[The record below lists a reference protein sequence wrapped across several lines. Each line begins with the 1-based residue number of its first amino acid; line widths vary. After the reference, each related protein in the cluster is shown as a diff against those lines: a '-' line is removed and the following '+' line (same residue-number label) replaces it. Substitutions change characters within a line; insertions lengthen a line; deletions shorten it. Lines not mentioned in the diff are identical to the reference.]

1 MAIILGLKFGD
12 NQSLSK
18 GYSALVVVVVLCL
31 FVLAFEY
38 SWEPISTNKVLDEI
52 FISETKLAGQ
62 SIKVVVEFLFSF
74 RIAQS
79 SLSMLC
85 TLKFG
90 IFLFFAGC
98 NIIMTL
104 FVYMMVLETKG
115 VPIEET
121 IVLCKNHWL

>member
-1 MAIILGLKFGD
+1 
-12 NQSLSK
+12 LSK
-18 GYSALVVVVVLCL
+18 GYSALVVLVLCL
-31 FVLAFEY
+31 FVLAFEC
-38 SWEPISTNKVLDEI
+38 SWEPISTDKVLDEI
-52 FISETKLAGQ
+52 FTLETKLAGQ
-62 SIKVVVEFLFSF
+62 TIKLVVEFLFSF
-74 RIAQS
+74 IVAQS

-104 FVYMMVLETKG
+104 FVYMLVPETKG

-121 IVLCKNHWL
+121 TILWKNHWFWKRIVPA